1 MLLTLFLFSKLA
13 LLRFLHYHVSIA
25 PSPLPFLPFAALAKD
40 HDVQLMIHNDPRVMI
55 DDSDLDRLLLSAVTN
70 SWSVSEE
77 GATGWR
83 PNCLLRY
90 SAMVKGRGVIKTKGY
105 TLKATKL

>member
-1 MLLTLFLFSKLA
+1 MVYSVLYHSTISVLC
-13 LLRFLHYHVSIA
+13 HVSI
-25 PSPLPFLPFAALAKD
+25 SPKDQLPYPHSFPFAALAKD